1 MATIYP
7 KPGNTAQLCSALP
20 RIQAGVWVVSGPR
33 RHQEAAG
40 IHGEAAQDSAVGL
53 LNFDIIKYL
62 KRVWFCAFSLLIVSY
77 TLGVSLSSIEDLS

>member
-53 LNFDIIKYL
+53 FNFDIRIVLNTHYQIFEEGVVL
-62 KRVWFCAFSLLIVSY
+62 RLFSALHRFSLGFTV
-77 TLGVSLSSIEDLS
+77 